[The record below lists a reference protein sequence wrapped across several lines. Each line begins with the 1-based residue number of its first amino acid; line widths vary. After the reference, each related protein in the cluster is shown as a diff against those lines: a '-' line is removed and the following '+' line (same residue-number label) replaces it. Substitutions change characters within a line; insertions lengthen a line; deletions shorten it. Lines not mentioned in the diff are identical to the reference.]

1 METAWVYM
9 AMTNYPYPTR
19 FLAPLPGWPVAESC
33 KPFAAQESRAFLE
46 NEEAEFED
54 LMKAARESI
63 SVYYNY
69 SG

>member
-1 METAWVYM
+1 MYM

-63 SVYYNY
+63 SVYYNCT
-69 SG
+69 G